1 MNHCYGCCFSICL
14 IDMWFFWLLINVRY
28 PVFHKLQG
36 WQSLLQHR
44 VQGEFHGRW
53 DGRRWTHDISSCT
66 SEHLTFGQW
75 SNFPTDPLSEN
86 QQQLDMVVSEV
97 LSEVNKLQPWMW
109 SCLRSC
115 CLKILF
121 VRRWW
126 IYLTY
131 WFLCFAYLD
140 PQIFWRTPKN
150 DGTSGHI
157 IILIGDGRVRVRV
170 WTWVWLFGPHF
181 QWLSDVRRFCY
192 YHVCRVYKTGG
203 NRSGFTGYRSKRSGP
218 VPVWTGPKPA
228 QIQNSNLNSKK
239 WKILK
244 KFLKILQ
251 DATNLMVSNFLK
263 NSFI

>member
-1 MNHCYGCCFSICL
+1 MGVFSVCL
-14 IDMWFFWLLINVRY
+14 IGLWFFWLLIDVWY
-28 PVFHKLQG
+28 PVFQLQG

-66 SEHLTFGQW
+66 SKHLTFGQW

-157 IILIGDGRVRVRV
+157 IILIGDGRVRLNLSLAV
-170 WTWVWLFGPHF
+170 WTSFSVAVGCSTLLLLSCIWTYVFSMYFGKEMVNY
-181 QWLSDVRRFCY
+181 DINKCY
-192 YHVCRVYKTGG
+192 I
-203 NRSGFTGYRSKRSGP
+203 S
-218 VPVWTGPKPA
+218 
-228 QIQNSNLNSKK
+228 
-239 WKILK
+239 
-244 KFLKILQ
+244 
-251 DATNLMVSNFLK
+251 
-263 NSFI
+263 

>member
-1 MNHCYGCCFSICL
+1 MGVFPVCL
-14 IDMWFFWLLINVRY
+14 IGMWFFWLLIDVWY
-28 PVFHKLQG
+28 PVFQLQG

-121 VRRWW
+121 VRLTSPIDFFVLRTW
-126 IYLTY
+126 ILIFFGGLWRMTISLVILLSWSERGVCVSELEFGCLDLIFSGCRMFDASVTIVYLN
-131 WFLCFAYLD
+131 LCFQYV
-140 PQIFWRTPKN
+140 FRK
-150 DGTSGHI
+150 
-157 IILIGDGRVRVRV
+157 
-170 WTWVWLFGPHF
+170 
-181 QWLSDVRRFCY
+181 
-192 YHVCRVYKTGG
+192 G
-203 NRSGFTGYRSKRSGP
+203 NGKLWY
-218 VPVWTGPKPA
+218 
-228 QIQNSNLNSKK
+228 Q
-239 WKILK
+239 
-244 KFLKILQ
+244 
-251 DATNLMVSNFLK
+251 
-263 NSFI
+263 